1 MLYDVV
7 PEPGELDPAEL
18 RAQYEAELRDVI
30 AEIGAEA
37 AAERTALDLKTVE
50 ALAAGESPTVTL
62 EEAAALLALAEG
74 NPDADTIANLAR
86 EELLMGMSTAV
97 LDVDAVESGLG
108 GEMEA
113 REVQRK
119 VEGRAP
125 VTLAEFARLHQFI
138 ESRKR

>member
-7 PEPGELDPAEL
+7 PEPGELDHGEL
-18 RAQYEAELRDVI
+18 RAQYEAELRAVI
-30 AEIGAEA
+30 EAVGAEA
-37 AAERTALDLKTVE
+37 AAERAGVDLRTVE

-62 EEAAALLALAEG
+62 EEAAALLALGEDA
-74 NPDADTIANLAR
+74 PDAESIADMAR
-86 EELLMGMSTAV
+86 EELLMGMTTAV
-97 LDVDAVESGLG
+97 LDVDAVESGID
-108 GEMEA
+108 GEIEA

-138 ESRKR
+138 ESRQR